1 MLTPDQ
7 QLALDSAYWNTK
19 RTITDIR
26 TEFGLTVHQLNTII
40 TPLPA
45 GVCCWWCRTPLTYKN
60 RRARAD
66 ERNGWDRMTCSCGA
80 EQPKLPQGEDLLPSD
95 AAIIAPRFERRRPWR
110 GYERYAP
117 RGASEHELVHSASK
131 VVCLAVEALEGAG
144 LRWNGEF
151 HVVEAHDTPDAVLA
165 RLERLPTR
173 VLVVPSLTDTM
184 HNEGDALALFF
195 RLVARG
201 WRVMSAARS
210 QLGHEVYDGWCD
222 DLAQSWERNGEVSL
236 RLVPSDNW

>member
-7 QLALDSAYWNTK
+7 QLALDAAYWNTA

-26 TEFGLTVHQLNTII
+26 TEFGLTVHQLNSLI
-40 TPLPA
+40 TPLPT
-45 GVCCWWCRTPLTYKN
+45 GTSCWRCRAPLTYKN
-60 RRARAD
+60 RRARSD
-66 ERNGWDRMTCSCGA
+66 ERGPWHRMTCACGA
-80 EQPKLPQGEDLLPSD
+80 EQPAMQHDARLRPTD
-95 AAIIAPRFERRRPWR
+95 AAIIAPLFERPSWQ
-110 GYERYAP
+110 GYERYSSGG
-117 RGASEHELVHSASK
+117 RSERELVHSASK
-131 VVCLAVEALEGAG
+131 VVCLGVEALQRAG

-151 HVVEAHDTPDAVLA
+151 QVVEAHDSPDAVLA

-184 HNEGDALALFF
+184 ANEGDALALFF

-210 QLGHEVYDGWCD
+210 GLARDVYAGWCD
-222 DLAQSWERNGEVSL
+222 DLAQPWQRGGGASL
-236 RLVPSDNW
+236 RVVGSGQW